1 MHVKWIYPI
10 TFNFGNDMK
19 LKISTLT
26 GTIVIAMLMTVVT
39 SNATAETFDPNV
51 QVAKPA
57 NEFKFDKITPY
68 LKFSDTY
75 GDRASTAHGRFAI
88 IQGKKSTPSH
98 IHSAAYHGV
107 VIKGVVTNGFDG
119 DKNPPKMGP
128 GSYWY
133 VPANAVHVTACV
145 SKEPCMT
152 YVHSDDKFD
161 FIPKD

>member
-1 MHVKWIYPI
+1 MTYKSI
-10 TFNFGNDMK
+10 TRTKALALSMLAISAISGNV
-19 LKISTLT
+19 T
-26 GTIVIAMLMTVVT
+26 GA
-39 SNATAETFDPNV
+39 TFDPTA
-51 QVAKPA
+51 QVTKPA
-57 NEFKFDKITPY
+57 KEFKFDKITPF
-68 LKFSDTY
+68 LKFSDAY

-88 IQGKKSTPSH
+88 IAGKKATPSH

-128 GSYWY
+128 GSYWH
-133 VPANAVHVTACV
+133 VPANAVHITACV

-161 FIPKD
+161 FIPTEPK